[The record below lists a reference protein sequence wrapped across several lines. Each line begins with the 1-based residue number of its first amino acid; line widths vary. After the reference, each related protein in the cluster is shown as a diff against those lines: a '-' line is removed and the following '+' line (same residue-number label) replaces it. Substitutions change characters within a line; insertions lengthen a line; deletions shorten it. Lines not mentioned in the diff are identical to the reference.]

1 MKFFHTFFFM
11 VLFSSSL
18 WAYQSTEIKEFMNA
32 ESAECGSGV
41 PLFSESDESPT
52 VRNLLAWSLARQ
64 TVGKTEKYRILSA
77 ELEDD
82 KNLEES
88 DDIDLMLSAAE
99 LMFDIVYCS
108 QLSEKISYGKKSKKL
123 FERVLSLQPDNVSA
137 MLGLGIGFLHTPAIF
152 GGSNEKALEWFLKAQ
167 AAAVE
172 PYERYAADVW
182 LSQYYFKIDDEQN
195 YRLFVDK
202 AKTLFPNGYLLNQ
215 ALERN
220 ENERKPL

>member
-1 MKFFHTFFFM
+1 MPDNPY
-11 VLFSSSL
+11 L
-18 WAYQSTEIKEFMNA
+18 WDANSVSKI
-32 ESAECGSGV
+32 
-41 PLFSESDESPT
+41 
-52 VRNLLAWSLARQ
+52 LARFEYCGH
-64 TVGKTEKYRILSA
+64 TVNFKTYSKSNKLKKRYENTPENRRIFRNTHEA
-77 ELEDD
+77 I
-82 KNLEES
+82 
-88 DDIDLMLSAAE
+88 IDE
-99 LMFDIVYCS
+99 
-108 QLSEKISYGKKSKKL
+108 KL